1 MKTYASRSRALILTV
16 VGTLSLTVAGI
27 GFAQGERHR
36 GVHGLKA
43 LDVDGN
49 QAITRDEI
57 TTAATARFAA
67 IDVNRDR
74 QVTVEEI
81 RTYRERLRAERQA
94 ARMAR
99 VDSDGDGRVSEAEFV
114 AHRIKRLE
122 RLDRNDDG
130 VLDAADRRGGRPPR
144 G

>member
-1 MKTYASRSRALILTV
+1 M
-16 VGTLSLTVAGI
+16 
-27 GFAQGERHR
+27 
-36 GVHGLKA
+36 HGLKA

-67 IDVNRDR
+67 IDANRDR

-81 RTYRERLRAERQA
+81 RSYRERLRAERQA
-94 ARMAR
+94 ARLAR
-99 VDSDGDGRVSEAEFV
+99 VDSDADGRVSEAEFV
-114 AHRIKRLE
+114 AHRIKRME

-130 VLDAADRRGGRPPR
+130 VLDAADRRGGHPPR